1 MLLNLS
7 CNYYGKIEYVIML
20 QLQRKQSDRTREIP
34 LSECHLL
41 ELSQTQSSEMPAS
54 WSTVNKNNSLNRL
67 TSSPFRRR
75 HPEVADSTRPGAAG
89 CCVKSKPISFS
100 LSMASETTATVPE
113 NGCTV
118 CIIKNRN
125 DCGSD
130 GAFSQVYWSEI
141 KDLLQDKTCVRA
153 ILRARVQLRICGKQ
167 MRHTEARRIVC
178 FCQIR
183 MTRSLPNIFS
193 SSSNTG
199 MLDMH
204 FCTSI
209 NVYRRVLSSFDVSR
223 FTSRGR
229 EKI

>member
-1 MLLNLS
+1 M
-7 CNYYGKIEYVIML
+7 

-54 WSTVNKNNSLNRL
+54 WSMVNKNNSLNRL
-67 TSSPFRRR
+67 MSSSFRRCR
-75 HPEVADSTRPGAAG
+75 HPDVTDGARSSATG
-89 CCVKSKPISFS
+89 GYCVKNKPISFS
-100 LSMASETTATVPE
+100 LSVASEATATVPE
-113 NGCTV
+113 NGCIV
-118 CIIKNRN
+118 RIIRSRN
-125 DCGSD
+125 DCGSE
-130 GAFSQVYWSEI
+130 ASSQVYWGEI
-141 KDLLQDKTCVRA
+141 KDLLQDKTCIRA
-153 ILRARVQLRICGKQ
+153 ILRARLQLRICGKQ
-167 MRHTEARRIVC
+167 TRHTEARRIVC

-193 SSSNTG
+193 SSSNAG
-199 MLDMH
+199 MLDVH

>member
-1 MLLNLS
+1 M
-7 CNYYGKIEYVIML
+7 
-20 QLQRKQSDRTREIP
+20 
-34 LSECHLL
+34 
-41 ELSQTQSSEMPAS
+41 
-54 WSTVNKNNSLNRL
+54 NRL
-67 TSSPFRRR
+67 TSSPFRRCR

-118 CIIKNRN
+118 CIIRKCN
-125 DCGSD
+125 DCRS
-130 GAFSQVYWSEI
+130 GAFPQVYWSEI
-141 KDLLQDKTCVRA
+141 KDLLQEKTCVRA
-153 ILRARVQLRICGKQ
+153 ILRARVQLRKCGKQ
-167 MRHTEARRIVC
+167 TRHTEARRIVC

-193 SSSNTG
+193 SSSNAG

-223 FTSRGR
+223 FTSRER